1 MSAAAAPLSGR
12 ADSVSGDDKA
22 RGAPKTRFASA
33 EKPPALLAP
42 PVGLQRAAAPC
53 QVSWPLTTCRFAGTV
68 FMISRI
74 LWLARSYFL

>member
-1 MSAAAAPLSGR
+1 MSAAAAPLGGR

-22 RGAPKTRFASA
+22 RGAPKTRLASA
-33 EKPPALLAP
+33 EKPPAP
-42 PVGLQRAAAPC
+42 QVGLQHAAAPR
-53 QVSWPLTTCRFAGTV
+53 QVPWPLTTCRFAGTV